1 MKTTQKS
8 TTMKKQ
14 AMPIEIMMDNQ
25 NKLMDTITTNA
36 MKAMEVFKMED
47 NWSKKGKEMYE
58 SYLKE
63 QKQLAEKAMQP
74 ASYEK
79 GLESMTEQMTKA
91 MELNWNF
98 ANQTMGFYRDAMT
111 AMTDGKSENPFNR
124 MFELYN
130 DNMHAMMD
138 TAKKNMEAFRQVN
151 WN

>member
-1 MKTTQKS
+1 
-8 TTMKKQ
+8 MKKQ
-14 AMPIEIMMDNQ
+14 NMPIEIMMDNQ

-58 SYLKE
+58 NFLKE

-79 GLESMTEQMTKA
+79 GLESMTEQMTKT

-98 ANQTMGFYRDAMT
+98 ANQTMNLYRDAMT

-124 MFELYN
+124 MFELFN

-138 TAKKNMEAFRQVN
+138 TTKKNMEAFRQVN